1 MGYSEEQTLDEN
13 MMFSLFEIV
22 AESAYFPF
30 RTIHALERRMRNFKF
45 RCVANLHGSVKLLET
60 ARVCNIRN
68 KRNAIQVGANTSIRG
83 ELLTF
88 AHGGQIVI
96 GEWCY
101 VGEGSRVW
109 SAEQVRIGNRVL
121 ISHNVNIHDTN
132 SHPLQAEARH
142 NHLVDIILHGHPQV
156 LEGVTSAA
164 VVIEDDVWIG
174 FSSNIFK
181 GVTIGAKSVIA
192 AGSTV
197 TKDVPPK
204 SLYVYNR
211 VVREIE

>member
-1 MGYSEEQTLDEN
+1 
-13 MMFSLFEIV
+13 MFSLLKIV
-22 AESAYFPF
+22 AESAYLPF
-30 RTIHALERRMRNFKF
+30 TAMHTLARSVRNFQF
-45 RCVANLHGSVKLLET
+45 RCVAELHGSVKLLES
-60 ARVCNIRN
+60 ARVYNVRQKRSVIRVGPN
-68 KRNAIQVGANTSIRG
+68 TAIAR

-88 AHGGQIVI
+88 AHGNRIVI

-101 VGEGSRVW
+101 VGEGSRIW
-109 SAEQVRIGNRVL
+109 SAEHVSIGDRVL

-132 SHPLQAEARH
+132 SHSLHAKARH
-142 NHLVDIILHGHPQV
+142 KHFVDMMRHGHPRV
-156 LEGVTSAA
+156 LEGVNSAA
-164 VVIEDDVWIG
+164 VVIEDDVWVGINA
-174 FSSNIFK
+174 SILK

-204 SLYVYNR
+204 SLYICDR

>member
-1 MGYSEEQTLDEN
+1 
-13 MMFSLFEIV
+13 MFPLFKIV
-22 AESAYFPF
+22 AEGAYLPF
-30 RTIHALERRMRNFKF
+30 RTIHAFSRIARNFKF
-45 RCVANLHGSVKLLET
+45 RCEADLHRSVKLLET
-60 ARVCNIRN
+60 ARVCNIRH

-88 AHGGQIVI
+88 AHGGRIVI

-101 VGEGSRVW
+101 LGEGARVW
-109 SAEQVRIGNRVL
+109 SAEQVSIGNRVL

-132 SHPLQAEARH
+132 SHPLDAKARH
-142 NHLVDIILHGHPQV
+142 NHLVDIIVHGHPHV
-156 LEGVTSAA
+156 LESVTSAA

-174 FSSNIFK
+174 FSSNILK

-197 TKDVPPK
+197 TKDIPPK
-204 SLYVYNR
+204 SLYVYDR
-211 VVREIE
+211 IIREIE